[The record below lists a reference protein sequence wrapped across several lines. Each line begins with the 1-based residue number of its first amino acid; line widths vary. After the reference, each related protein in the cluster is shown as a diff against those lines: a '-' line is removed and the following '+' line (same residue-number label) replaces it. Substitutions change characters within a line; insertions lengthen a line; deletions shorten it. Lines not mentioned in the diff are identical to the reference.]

1 MQSTIEK
8 LKSLAEY
15 TESIKLFIQ
24 LFEDIGIH
32 VTDTNEQFSIHQK
45 AGKISFQTK
54 INRSRVDYIF
64 ETNSEQIDNVV
75 ELASVTYIDE
85 INRYKILK
93 TLFYGALKGGV
104 NPFHCLKLVPKG
116 SSLFKNSI
124 IRKLL
129 RLKNSVHVYLK
140 TPIKSE
146 PQQIVTLLFVNGEWE
161 VKQGKVG
168 VAEITFQITIDD
180 ALEFHTEAFKA
191 IKSNSTFQWF
201 KFTRWYLKWR
211 KKVYYSASNH
221 EDESLEDS

>member
-15 TESIKLFIQ
+15 TESIKLFVQ
-24 LFEDIGIH
+24 LFEDVGVH

-45 AGKISFQTK
+45 AGKVSFQTK
-54 INRSRVDYIF
+54 LNRSNVDYIF
-64 ETNSEQIDNVV
+64 ETNSEQINNVIK
-75 ELASVTYIDE
+75 LASVPCIDE

-93 TLFYGALKGGV
+93 ALFHAALTGGV

-124 IRKLL
+124 LRKLL
-129 RLKNSVHVYLK
+129 RLKNSVHIYLK

-146 PQQIVTLLFVNGEWE
+146 PQQIVTLLFINGEWE

-180 ALEFHTEAFKA
+180 ALEFHSEAFNA

-211 KKVYYSASNH
+211 KKVYNP
-221 EDESLEDS
+221 EPKV

>member
-15 TESIKLFIQ
+15 AESIKLFVQ
-24 LFEDIGIH
+24 LFEDAGIH

-45 AGKISFQTK
+45 AGKVSFQTK
-54 INRSRVDYIF
+54 LNRSNVDYIF
-64 ETNSEQIDNVV
+64 ETNSKQIDNVIK
-75 ELASVTYIDE
+75 LAAVPYIDE

-93 TLFYGALKGGV
+93 ALFHAALAGGV

-124 IRKLL
+124 LRKLL
-129 RLKNSVHVYLK
+129 RLQNSVHIYLK

-146 PQQIVTLLFVNGEWE
+146 PQQIVTLLFINGEWE

-168 VAEITFQITIDD
+168 AAERTFQITIDD
-180 ALEFHTEAFKA
+180 ALEFHSEAFKT
-191 IKSNSTFQWF
+191 IKSNSKLQWI

-211 KKVYYSASNH
+211 KKVTINP
-221 EDESLEDS
+221 

>member
-1 MQSTIEK
+1 MQSTIDK

-15 TESIKLFIQ
+15 PESIKLFVQ
-24 LFEDIGIH
+24 LFEDVGIH

-45 AGKISFQTK
+45 AEKISFQTK
-54 INRSRVDYIF
+54 INRSNVDYIF

-75 ELASVTYIDE
+75 KLASVPYIDE
-85 INRYKILK
+85 INRYKILN
-93 TLFYGALKGGV
+93 TLFYGALKSGV

-146 PQQIVTLLFVNGEWE
+146 PQKIVTLLFLDGEWE

-168 VAEITFQITIDD
+168 VAEITFQITVDD
-180 ALEFHTEAFKA
+180 ALEFHSEAFKA

-221 EDESLEDS
+221 DA

>member
-8 LKSLAEY
+8 LKSLEQY
-15 TESIKLFIQ
+15 TESIKLFVQ
-24 LFEDIGIH
+24 LFENAGIH

-45 AGKISFQTK
+45 AGKVSFQTK
-54 INRSRVDYIF
+54 LNRSSVDYIF
-64 ETNSEQIDNVV
+64 ETNSEQIDNVIK
-75 ELASVTYIDE
+75 LASVACVDE

-93 TLFYGALKGGV
+93 SLFNAALTSGV

-124 IRKLL
+124 LRKFL
-129 RLKNSVHVYLK
+129 RLKNSVHIYLK

-146 PQQIVTLLFVNGEWE
+146 PEQIITLLFINGEWE

-168 VAEITFQITIDD
+168 IAEITFQITIDD
-180 ALEFHTEAFKA
+180 ALEFHSEAFKA

-211 KKVYYSASNH
+211 GKVYCPKTKIQ
-221 EDESLEDS
+221 

>member
-1 MQSTIEK
+1 MQSTIDK

-15 TESIKLFIQ
+15 PESIKLFVQ
-24 LFEDIGIH
+24 LFEDVGIH

-45 AGKISFQTK
+45 AEKISFQTK
-54 INRSRVDYIF
+54 INRSNVDYIF

-75 ELASVTYIDE
+75 KLASVPYIDE
-85 INRYKILK
+85 IHRYKILN

-104 NPFHCLKLVPKG
+104 IPFHCLKLVPKG

-146 PQQIVTLLFVNGEWE
+146 PQKIVTLLFLDGEWE

-168 VAEITFQITIDD
+168 VAEITFQITVDD
-180 ALEFHTEAFKA
+180 ALEFHSEAFKA

-221 EDESLEDS
+221 DA

>member
-8 LKSLAEY
+8 LKSLEQY
-15 TESIKLFIQ
+15 TESIKLFVQ
-24 LFEDIGIH
+24 LFENAGIH

-45 AGKISFQTK
+45 AGKVSFQTK
-54 INRSRVDYIF
+54 LNRSSVDYIF
-64 ETNSEQIDNVV
+64 ETNSEQIDNVIK
-75 ELASVTYIDE
+75 LASVACVDE

-93 TLFYGALKGGV
+93 SLFNAALTGGV

-124 IRKLL
+124 LRKFL
-129 RLKNSVHVYLK
+129 RLKNSVHIYLK

-146 PQQIVTLLFVNGEWE
+146 PEQIITLLFINGEWE

-168 VAEITFQITIDD
+168 IAEITFQITIDD
-180 ALEFHTEAFKA
+180 TLEFHSEAFKA

-211 KKVYYSASNH
+211 KKVYCPKTKIQ
-221 EDESLEDS
+221 